1 MILSAAYAL
10 WLYRRVVFGT
20 LDKEALKSMLDLST
34 REKWILYPLIVL
46 VIYFGVNPGPV
57 FDVTQAS
64 VDNLINNYQ
73 AALDSAAQAVQS
85 AQATGN

>member
-1 MILSAAYAL
+1 M
-10 WLYRRVVFGT
+10 VFGT